1 MAATITRLPVKAPD
15 PDPESLAIGAAIDA
29 AFAAGRASVLGTPSP
44 RPRLRLLDAADVADE
59 SRDLIRAAS
68 AR

>member
-1 MAATITRLPVKAPD
+1 MAIVYQLPVKAAD

-44 RPRLRLLDAADVADE
+44 PPRLRLLDAADVADE
-59 SRDLIRAAS
+59 SRDLIRAA
-68 AR
+68 ARR

>member
-1 MAATITRLPVKAPD
+1 MDATITRLPVKAPD

-44 RPRLRLLDAADVADE
+44 PPRLRLVRVAPVPEAAR
-59 SRDLIRAAS
+59 SCTP
-68 AR
+68 